1 LHGTLNYPRYE
12 EDTIAAIATPPGSG
26 GIGVIR
32 ISGPA
37 SEEIGTRVF
46 SRTGDGKWQTHRLY
60 RGTVID
66 TRGKRLDE
74 ALAVVMRR
82 PRSYTGEDVF
92 EIHCHGSPVVL
103 RQTLAAIL
111 HFGARP
117 ADRGEFTKRAFLNG
131 RIDLTQAEAVINLIR
146 ARTAE
151 GAGQAAAHLFGHL
164 ATHLDE
170 LREHLTRVKGLL
182 EVQIDFSEDVDFD
195 ANETAAV
202 IRSVLA
208 RVETLRRT
216 YDRGRLVRDGIQ
228 VAITGRPNA
237 GKSSLLN
244 ALLGT
249 ERAIVTPIPGTT
261 RDVIEEAIDFG
272 GVPIVL
278 RDTAGLRDAPDEV
291 ERIGVER
298 ACDVVRTADVVLHVI
313 DGSQSIG
320 DEAKTI
326 LNTNTIIVINK
337 VDLPRALA
345 PSDLVSLAG
354 HPIVEIS
361 ATRRT
366 GLDTLRQT
374 ILAGFDS
381 EPVDGVPILNSARQF
396 QALAEVRDILR
407 SAIEGLEVG
416 TPVDLVSVDV
426 QAALDHIASIT
437 GAITNEYVL
446 DVIFREFCIGK

>member
-1 LHGTLNYPRYE
+1 MYE

-37 SEEIGTRVF
+37 SKEIGTRVF
-46 SRTGDGKWQTHRLY
+46 SRTGEGKWQTHRLY
-60 RGTVID
+60 RGTVVD
-66 TRGKRLDE
+66 ARGRHLDE

-82 PRSYTGEDVF
+82 PRSYTGEDIF

-111 HFGARP
+111 QFGARP

-131 RIDLTQAEAVINLIR
+131 RIDLTQAEAVIDLIR

-151 GAGQAAAHLFGHL
+151 GAGQAADQLFGHL
-164 ATHLDE
+164 STHLDE
-170 LREHLTRVKGLL
+170 LRQHLARVKGLL

-202 IRSVLA
+202 IRTVLV
-208 RVETLRRT
+208 RIETLRRT

-278 RDTAGLRDAPDEV
+278 RDTAGLRDARDEV

-298 ACDVVRTADVVLHVI
+298 ARDVVRTADVVLHVI
-313 DGSQSIG
+313 DGSRSIV
-320 DEAKTI
+320 ETSTEI
-326 LNTNTIIVINK
+326 LATNTIVVINK

-345 PSDLVSLAG
+345 PNDLVALAG

-361 ATRRT
+361 ATRGI

-381 EPVDGVPILNSARQF
+381 EPVDGVPILTSSRQF
-396 QALAEVRDILR
+396 QALAEVCDVLQN
-407 SAIEGLEVG
+407 AIEGLEQG

-426 QAALDHIASIT
+426 QAALEHIASIT
-437 GAITNEYVL
+437 GAITNEDVL